1 VPLLPVLTEPEVRTT
16 PEQIQII
23 ARALQVARHQVTP
36 AVVHHIQVVAVL
48 LIQVVA
54 ALAVLT
60 AAPAVVA
67 EDHVQAVEAVVEAV
81 EEDKTVIDI

>member
-1 VPLLPVLTEPEVRTT
+1 M
-16 PEQIQII
+16 
-23 ARALQVARHQVTP
+23 
-36 AVVHHIQVVAVL
+36 VAVL
-48 LIQVVA
+48 LIQVA
-54 ALAVLT
+54 ATLAVLT

>member
-60 AAPAVVA
+60 VVA